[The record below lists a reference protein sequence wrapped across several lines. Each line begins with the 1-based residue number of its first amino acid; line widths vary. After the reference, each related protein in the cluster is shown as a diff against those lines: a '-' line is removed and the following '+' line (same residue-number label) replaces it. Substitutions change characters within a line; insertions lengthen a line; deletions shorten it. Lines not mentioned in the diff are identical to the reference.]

1 LDTEFLPLVA
11 MLYRSVKYKQHSLD
25 SVFAALADPTRRA
38 IAERLAEG
46 PASMTELA
54 APFDVTLPAIVK
66 HLAVLE
72 HAGLVEHEKDG
83 RVRYFALVPG
93 QLHTV
98 ADWLERYGS
107 FWRGRFDELHRYLDT
122 GRDSA

>member
-1 LDTEFLPLVA
+1 
-11 MLYRSVKYKQHSLD
+11 MKYKQQSLD
-25 SVFAALADPTRRA
+25 AVFAALADPTRRA

-54 APFDVTLPAIVK
+54 APFEVTLPAIVK

-83 RVRYFALVPG
+83 RVRYFALVPA
-93 QLHTV
+93 QLDGIV
-98 ADWLERYGS
+98 DWLQRYGG
-107 FWRGRFDELHRYLDT
+107 FWRGRFDELHRYLDSE
-122 GRDSA
+122 RDGGT